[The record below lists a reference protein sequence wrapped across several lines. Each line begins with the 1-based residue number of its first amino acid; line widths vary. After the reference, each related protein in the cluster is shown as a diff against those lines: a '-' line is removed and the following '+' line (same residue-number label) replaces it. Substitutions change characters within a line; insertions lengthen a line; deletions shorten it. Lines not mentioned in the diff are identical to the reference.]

1 MVSFGTLQE
10 QHCKAMQWSEV
21 EYNINRNRNNA
32 DDEDPD
38 EHLGELN
45 LKGKTK
51 TALQGTSWL
60 TGKIAIPSV

>member
-1 MVSFGTLQE
+1 
-10 QHCKAMQWSEV
+10 MQWSEV

-45 LKGKTK
+45 LKGKTTK